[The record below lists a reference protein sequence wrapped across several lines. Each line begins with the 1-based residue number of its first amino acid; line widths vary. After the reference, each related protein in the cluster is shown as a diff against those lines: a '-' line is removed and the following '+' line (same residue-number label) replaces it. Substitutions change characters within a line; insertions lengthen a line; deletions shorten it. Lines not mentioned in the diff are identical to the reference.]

1 MPHGSPLRSNADC
14 QPLPSPDAA
23 PIEITAQSQVITS
36 YIPEMTWCVSPPV
49 QFVPI
54 SNAPFANITAN
65 LTSTVTGTGS
75 CETVYAPMET
85 TVCAT
90 TLTGLASKV
99 TITDCDQEVTFS
111 TECGFSLEMPT
122 PTSTTNGSS
131 LITPA
136 PAVRRLF
143 TYYLAPWQSMT
154 AGETPSDVDV
164 KICKVL
170 DSGDLECS
178 RFQEVWE
185 VVLVTTTLTT
195 THPIGFTATLSGPGT
210 LMVAT
215 LQAIVTD
222 TITTLG
228 FSTILLLETEVET
241 ESTSTRRK
249 ETGDSTS
256 TITAGTSTVFLTMTV
271 HRARR
276 CVFRNSTCRYV
287 TNVQ

>member
-1 MPHGSPLRSNADC
+1 
-14 QPLPSPDAA
+14 
-23 PIEITAQSQVITS
+23 
-36 YIPEMTWCVSPPV
+36 
-49 QFVPI
+49 
-54 SNAPFANITAN
+54 
-65 LTSTVTGTGS
+65 
-75 CETVYAPMET
+75 
-85 TVCAT
+85 
-90 TLTGLASKV
+90 
-99 TITDCDQEVTFS
+99 
-111 TECGFSLEMPT
+111 
-122 PTSTTNGSS
+122 
-131 LITPA
+131 
-136 PAVRRLF
+136 
-143 TYYLAPWQSMT
+143 MT

-228 FSTILLLETEVET
+228 FSTTLLLETEVET

-249 ETGDSTS
+249 TTGDSTS
-256 TITAGTSTVFLTMTV
+256 TVTAGTSTVFLTKTV
-271 HRARR
+271 HRVRR
-276 CVFRNSTCRYV
+276 CVYRK
-287 TNVQ
+287 